1 MKRYVAARNMLRQRF
16 QRAVDNYNHFASV
29 QPGKK
34 KVSIPT
40 NTAALNKVSLFGENV
55 ESQISDNPQGAG
67 SSQIFSMDKLE
78 ADMESLSFENAAYE
92 TICKV
97 TVANMVTFDI
107 EKFKM
112 HRQRSYYGLIQKIAR
127 QGLEGLG
134 DVNDHFE
141 RIMKIMK

>member
-1 MKRYVAARNMLRQRF
+1 MLRQRF

-34 KVSIPT
+34 KVPIPA
-40 NTAALNKVSLFGENV
+40 NTAALNKVSLFGENID
-55 ESQISDNPQGAG
+55 SKISDNPQGAG
-67 SSQIFSMDKLE
+67 SSQIFSIDKLE

-107 EKFKM
+107 
-112 HRQRSYYGLIQKIAR
+112 
-127 QGLEGLG
+127 
-134 DVNDHFE
+134 
-141 RIMKIMK
+141 

>member
-1 MKRYVAARNMLRQRF
+1 M
-16 QRAVDNYNHFASV
+16 
-29 QPGKK
+29 
-34 KVSIPT
+34 
-40 NTAALNKVSLFGENV
+40 SLFGENV
-55 ESQISDNPQGAG
+55 ESQISENPQGAG
-67 SSQIFSMDKLE
+67 SSQIFSIDKLE

-112 HRQRSYYGLIQKIAR
+112 HRQRSYYGLIQKIAS